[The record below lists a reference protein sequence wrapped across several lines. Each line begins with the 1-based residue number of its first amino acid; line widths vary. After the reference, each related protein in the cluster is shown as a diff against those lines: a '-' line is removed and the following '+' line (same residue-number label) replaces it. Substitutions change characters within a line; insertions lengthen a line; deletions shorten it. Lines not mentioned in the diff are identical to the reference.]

1 MLDQFKV
8 AVICAVHIFGFAILA
23 YLYFPFSKFLNM
35 ESSSTIS
42 SKAGKNSSYKQM
54 RSKPIKNKKK
64 DKKSQAY
71 STLDVIERFEV
82 SKSHF

>member
-1 MLDQFKV
+1 MLEQVEF
-8 AVICAVHIFGFAILA
+8 AVICAVHIFGFVTLA
-23 YLYFPFSKFLNM
+23 YLYFPFSKFVNF
-35 ESSSTIS
+35 ESSSTIYS
-42 SKAGKNSSYKQM
+42 DAGKNSAYKQM
-54 RSKPIKNKKK
+54 RSKPIKNKNK

>member
-1 MLDQFKV
+1 MLDQFEV
-8 AVICAVHIFGFAILA
+8 AIICAFHIFGFVTLA
-23 YLYFPFSKFLNM
+23 FMYFPFSKYLNL

-42 SKAGKNSSYKQM
+42 SNAGKNSSYKQM